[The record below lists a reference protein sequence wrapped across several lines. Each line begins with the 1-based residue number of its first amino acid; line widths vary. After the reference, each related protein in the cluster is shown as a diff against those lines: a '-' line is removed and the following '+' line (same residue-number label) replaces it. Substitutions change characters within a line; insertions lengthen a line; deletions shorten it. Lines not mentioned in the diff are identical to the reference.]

1 MLLAHSKVINY
12 VHEFVSNVIMACIRY
27 ILVNQYRSKSKD
39 INTTC
44 KHYLAKQE
52 SSIDLNK

>member
-1 MLLAHSKVINY
+1 MNLYL
-12 VHEFVSNVIMACIRY
+12 VSNVIMACIRY